1 MNSTL
6 LDKSVKILLL
16 IFFSFL
22 ILYYG
27 KPFLVPFLIASLLA
41 MLVLPLC
48 TRLER
53 KMNKILAVLL
63 SILLLL
69 SVISVII
76 YVFTWQVS
84 DISDKASEIQKNIT
98 EKFNQF
104 REFVT
109 NTLGISEQQQQ
120 KIIQQQQQSSTGKL
134 SGMLTGFFTSF
145 GSLLTS
151 FLIVMVYIF
160 LFLLFRDHFQ
170 KFVLK
175 LVPAAEKKNAQTIM
189 HDVRRVSQKY
199 LTGLALMIACL
210 WVMYSIGFSIVGVE
224 NAIFF
229 AILCGLL
236 EIVPFVG
243 NLTGVAITLLMTI
256 AQGGSTNMLIGILIV
271 YAIVQFTQSYIL
283 EPMIVGREISINP
296 VFTIVGIVA
305 GELLWGIP
313 GMILALPVLGILKI
327 ICDHIEPLKP
337 YGFLIGEEKKQKQT
351 RPAGMKKII
360 KKVAD

>member
-6 LDKSVKILLL
+6 LDKSVKVLLL
-16 IFFSFL
+16 VFFSFVL
-22 ILYYG
+22 LYYG

-48 TRLER
+48 ARLER
-53 KMNKILAVLL
+53 KINRILAICI

-69 SVISVII
+69 SVVSLII
-76 YVFTWQVS
+76 YIFSWQVS
-84 DISDKASEIQKNIT
+84 DISDRSAEIQKNIT
-98 EKFNQF
+98 VRINQL
-104 REFVT
+104 REFTT
-109 NTLGISEQQQQ
+109 NTLGISEQKQQQ
-120 KIIQQQQQSSTGKL
+120 IIQQQQQTSTGKL
-134 SGMLTGFFTSF
+134 SGMISGFFSSF
-145 GSLLTS
+145 GSLLTN

-160 LFLLFRDHFQ
+160 LFLLFRAHLQ

-175 LVPAAEKKNAQTIM
+175 LVPKQDQSNAQTIM

-210 WVMYSIGFSIVGVE
+210 WVMYGIGFSIVGVE

-243 NLTGVAITLLMTI
+243 NITGVAITLLMTL
-256 AQGGSTNMLIGILIV
+256 AQGGSSSMLIGILIT
-271 YAIVQFTQSYIL
+271 YAVVQFTQTYLL
-283 EPMIVGREISINP
+283 EPMVVGREISINP
-296 VFTIVGIVA
+296 VFTIAGIVG

-313 GMILALPVLGILKI
+313 GMILALPLLGIIKI

-337 YGFLIGEEKKQKQT
+337 FGFLIGQEPKSRAEKP
-351 RPAGMKKII
+351 RKKLIG
-360 KKVAD
+360 

>member
-1 MNSTL
+1 MNATL

-27 KPFLVPFLIASLLA
+27 KPFLVPFLIAALLA

-48 TRLER
+48 ARLER
-53 KMNKILAVLL
+53 KMNKILAVLV

-69 SVISVII
+69 SVISIII

-98 EKFNQF
+98 LKFNQF

-109 NTLGISEQQQQ
+109 STLGISEQQQQ
-120 KIIQQQQQSSTGKL
+120 KIIQQQQQSSTGRL

-145 GSLLTS
+145 GGFLTS

-175 LVPAAEKKNAQTIM
+175 LVPADEKRNAQTIM

-256 AQGGSTNMLIGILIV
+256 AQGGSTNMLIGILIT
-271 YAIVQFTQSYIL
+271 YAVVQFTQSYIL

-313 GMILALPVLGILKI
+313 GMILALPVLGIFKI

-337 YGFLIGEEKKQKQT
+337 YGFLIGDEKKQKT
-351 RPAGMKKII
+351 RGTQKLKKIF
-360 KKVAD
+360 K